1 MSLDDQ
7 DIFTK
12 VNKLAHNPLTP
23 VEPQLSLYIR
33 RFPQIA
39 DFLNHWTS
47 FEYPASVLDGVRA
60 LQKFQSDKPDSYIE
74 VARSL
79 LSASLIRHGLAE
91 IKLNIGIR
99 ELSGS
104 ASNFAQVRHE
114 FDETNN
120 ILHVLIEHQPNQNK
134 KEDFMPL
141 MLLHELRYVYQGMI
155 LKVPYQSQDDSPHE
169 IDARAYQEIGYQVS
183 KWMQSNVKLLW
194 MQSNVKSLD
203 VIFYF
208 AYDYAPY
215 KPEDYLSKDVDR
227 FCSESFV
234 SILSFFQNQTSSPE
248 VIWARIFHILHL
260 RLQMNKAIAQ
270 CMLLVQQKPLPMEEI
285 VQARSYLLEKF
296 SPDDPLSNSQDK
308 QLQSAWHESL
318 SYIHNRLGVI
328 IESGQQS
335 DSVSA
340 VKMYRMAA
348 SDALN
353 AIKTFPYSR
362 YAKYLAQNIAEIARL
377 LNSNKILLTSDEI
390 YTKWYGFWHIEMFQD
405 WLIKNSR
412 RFSSDS
418 SVELNISEFRSKE
431 LSKAP
436 PYYTNRKYGVDLV
449 KEYGISCS
457 LMRDMVTASVLQ
469 YQLNP
474 SSKISISHSWTIR
487 YLVLHKKEL
496 ANETNT
502 SPSEFHSNL
511 HGLAFEALIPS
522 SRVNELVMLA
532 HNLDKQITNLL
543 TGSGSNE
550 SKKDAEPSQKIDRIE
565 RVSRPS
571 VKLRYE
577 STGKN
582 SVGSS
587 SQRTNNESNETRDSR
602 SLNAFEK
609 TNAKQRKKWVIPG
622 TILTVVI
629 IFISISFL
637 PTHRTLN
644 NSSSESS
651 SKYLPNDNQ
660 TLEGSFPKPNCG
672 DPRPD
677 DPGAYPVSF
686 YPVYIDFTESNLRTI
701 KSNFCTNAFS
711 RIRLSTGERVIQVAS
726 FTNIDRANSL
736 SDLMMKRF
744 GSGEVGQP
752 TVIPSKN

>member
-33 RFPQIA
+33 KFPQIA

-60 LQKFQSDKPDSYIE
+60 LQKFQSGKPDSYIE

-79 LSASLIRHGLAE
+79 LSASLIRHGLAK

-104 ASNFAQVRHE
+104 ASNFAQVRHQ
-114 FDETNN
+114 FDEANN

-141 MLLHELRYVYQGMI
+141 MLLHELRHVYQGMI

-183 KWMQSNVKLLW
+183 KWMQSNCKLLD
-194 MQSNVKSLD
+194 LD
-203 VIFYF
+203 IVFYY
-208 AYDYAPY
+208 AYDYVPY
-215 KPEDYLSKDVDR
+215 KLEDNLSEDVDE
-227 FCSESFV
+227 FCSEGFV
-234 SILSFFQNQTSSPE
+234 GILSFFQNQTSSPE

-335 DSVSA
+335 NSVGA
-340 VKMYRMAA
+340 VEMYRMAA

-377 LNSNKILLTSDEI
+377 LNSNNFRSISDEI
-390 YTKWYGFWHIEMFQD
+390 YANWYGSWHIQVFQD
-405 WLIKNSR
+405 WLTSSSR
-412 RFSSDS
+412 KFSSTFL
-418 SVELNISEFRSKE
+418 VVCNGTNIFYSEH
-431 LSKAP
+431 LSKIP
-436 PYYTNRKYGVDLV
+436 SYSENRKYGVDLAQ
-449 KEYGISCS
+449 EYNLSCP
-457 LMRDMVTASVLQ
+457 LMRDMLTAAVLQ

-474 SSKISISHSWTIR
+474 SSTSSALNFQSIQ
-487 YLVLHKKEL
+487 YLVLNEKEL
-496 ANETNT
+496 ANELNI
-502 SPSEFHSNL
+502 SSSEVHSKL
-511 HGLAFEALIPS
+511 HQLAFSPLIPS
-522 SRVNELVMLA
+522 SRVNELVMLV
-532 HNLDKQITNLL
+532 HNLDKQINLL
-543 TGSGSNE
+543 TGSDTNE
-550 SKKDAEPSQKIDRIE
+550 SRKDAER
-565 RVSRPS
+565 
-571 VKLRYE
+571 
-577 STGKN
+577 
-582 SVGSS
+582 
-587 SQRTNNESNETRDSR
+587 
-602 SLNAFEK
+602 
-609 TNAKQRKKWVIPG
+609 RKKWIVLG
-622 TILTVVI
+622 TILALGFV
-629 IFISISFL
+629 FISIPFL
-637 PTHRTLN
+637 LTHKALN
-644 NSSSESS
+644 VSLSERSSEHLYNGS
-651 SKYLPNDNQ
+651 Q

-672 DPRPD
+672 DPLPD
-677 DPGAYPVSF
+677 DSRSYPVSV
-686 YPVYIDFTESNLRTI
+686 YPVYVDFTKSNLRAI
-701 KSNFCTNAFS
+701 RSYFCANAS
-711 RIRLSTGERVIQVAS
+711 TPIRLSTGEKVIQVAS
-726 FTNIDRANSL
+726 FTDIDRANSL
-736 SDLMMKRF
+736 KNLMIKRF

-752 TVIPSKN
+752 TIRSSKN